1 MKYLNNLHIGTKL
14 GGSFAAIV
22 ILLTI
27 VISLSYLVMGQ
38 LNDGM
43 LSLYTDRTLPIQEL
57 GEVKANLIQ
66 IESKLI
72 VFTEI
77 PESTKVTT
85 TAEVQA
91 EVDCTSCHFDKAND
105 SHHLTEGTVATNP
118 ARCAMCHISQAS
130 SKVHGRDSEAA
141 SGTTSAAEVVPTNQD
156 CQSCHPADVI
166 AKQRNQ
172 VETEILQHI
181 ATINTLV
188 TSYRAGKL
196 SADEHGELAHFDTA
210 WSGYQ
215 LIINDLINQSRA
227 GEKRN
232 ALHRL
237 VGGDALESQKVVKE
251 SLDHMMILLEQYG
264 HDAQIAGAQTFSDSV
279 LRMGATGVFAIL
291 LAIGLGIALT
301 RSMSGPL
308 QIMALQ
314 LQNIQQGDLRWSVDE
329 KTRQQ
334 LTHRQDEIGIAVQ
347 GLTGAASYLQ
357 EMADLANEIAEGDLT
372 ANVTPRG
379 PNDAL
384 GNAFAEM
391 VNGLQTLIQAV
402 NSNVSELN
410 AASSVLAT
418 NSSQAR
424 IAIGQIT
431 TTIQQVAMGIS
442 QQTES
447 VSHTATSV
455 EKLERGIEAVSGG
468 AQDQSKAV
476 AAVSQITGQINH
488 AVDLL
493 AESTKGVTKRSA
505 EAAQTARSGSQTI
518 EETLTNMQSI
528 KLKVDASARKVQEMG
543 LLSTQIG
550 AIVET
555 IDNISSQTNLLA
567 LNAAIEAA
575 RAGEH
580 GAGFAVVA
588 DEVRKL
594 AERSLQAT
602 KEITNLIG
610 GIQKTVGEA
619 VLAMQAGAKEVEIGV
634 SHSNAAGRALTNI
647 LDASESVL
655 AQAQQA
661 NKATEEVGTASN
673 QLVRAIDSVSNVV
686 DQNTRATHD
695 MAQNSE
701 LVTQAIENIASV
713 SEENSAAVEEVTAS
727 TEEVRAQIEE
737 VSDSAKSLEQ
747 MAQELQA
754 LMERFRLNLA
764 EEEEDSNAYSAG
776 FRPQQSQ
783 KILASTRN

>member
-1 MKYLNNLHIGTKL
+1 MKYLNNLRIGTKL

-22 ILLTI
+22 IILAA
-27 VISLSYLVMGQ
+27 VISLSYLVMNQ

-43 LSLYTDRTLPIQEL
+43 LNLYSNRTLPIQEL
-57 GEVKANLIQ
+57 GDAKASLIQ
-66 IESKLI
+66 IESLLTLY
-72 VFTEI
+72 TEI
-77 PESTKVTT
+77 PASQ
-85 TAEVQA
+85 QA
-91 EVDCTSCHFDKAND
+91 VSATNQVEAAIDCTNCHSDKANAN
-105 SHHLTEGTVATNP
+105 HHLNEGMVATDP
-118 ARCAMCHISQAS
+118 SRCRTCHISQAS
-130 SKVHGRDSEAA
+130 SKSHGRDTEASSGAA
-141 SGTTSAAEVVPTNQD
+141 STTAGINQE
-156 CQSCHPADVI
+156 CQSCHPVAVI
-166 AKQRNQ
+166 DTQRSQ
-172 VETEILQHI
+172 VEADILKNI
-181 ATINTLV
+181 TAINSLMA
-188 TSYRAGKL
+188 SYRKGIL
-196 SADEHGELAHFDTA
+196 SDEEETELKHFDKA
-210 WSGYQ
+210 WDGYQ
-215 LIINDLINQSRA
+215 VIINDVINQSRL
-227 GEKRN
+227 GDNRD

-237 VGGDALESQKVVKE
+237 VGGDALQSQGDAKE
-251 SLDHMMILLEQYG
+251 SLEHIIELLKQYG
-264 HDAQIAGAQTFSDSV
+264 HDAQATGAQTFSDSV
-279 LRMGATGVFAIL
+279 LRMGATGVFAIF

-301 RSMSGPL
+301 QSIRGPL
-308 QIMALQ
+308 QIMARQ
-314 LQNIQQGDLRWSVDE
+314 LQNIQQGDLRWSIDE
-329 KTRQQ
+329 HTRQQ
-334 LTHRQDEIGIAVQ
+334 MVERHDEIGEAVQ
-347 GLTGAASYLQ
+347 GLSGAASYLR

-372 ANVTPRG
+372 MNVTPRS
-379 PNDAL
+379 PNDEL

-391 VNGLQTLIQAV
+391 VTGLQTLIQAV
-402 NSNVSELN
+402 SSNVGELN

-418 NSSQAR
+418 NSAQAR
-424 IAIGQIT
+424 IAISQIT

-442 QQTES
+442 QQTAS
-447 VSHTATSV
+447 VSHTAASV
-455 EKLERGIEAVSGG
+455 EKLERGIEGVSSG

-476 AAVSQITGQINH
+476 KAVSQITVQINQ

-493 AESTKGVTKRSA
+493 AENTKGVTKRSA

-543 LLSTQIG
+543 VLSNQIG

-602 KEITNLIG
+602 KEITNLIE

-634 SHSNAAGRALTNI
+634 NHSNAAGRALTNI

-655 AQAQQA
+655 EQAQRA
-661 NKATEEVGTASN
+661 NKATEEVGGAST
-673 QLVRAIDSVSNVV
+673 QLVQAIDTVSNVV
-686 DQNTRATHD
+686 EQNTRATRD

-701 LVTQAIENIASV
+701 LVTQSIENIASV

-754 LMERFRLNLA
+754 LMERFRLNL
-764 EEEEDSNAYSAG
+764 EEEDPLPDH
-776 FRPQQSQ
+776 RSQ
-783 KILASTRN
+783 PTQEKTYAWMR